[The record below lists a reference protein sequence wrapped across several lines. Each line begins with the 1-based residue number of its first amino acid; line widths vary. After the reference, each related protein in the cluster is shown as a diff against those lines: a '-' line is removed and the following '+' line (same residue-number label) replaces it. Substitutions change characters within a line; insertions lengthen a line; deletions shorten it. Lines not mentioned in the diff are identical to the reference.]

1 MTDKIDKNDNKL
13 PETIDA
19 EREKEAR
26 KYAGRTFVDD
36 EIIAIRAKN
45 PDDESAGK
53 SNFEKKGA
61 REEGILTI
69 PKFPVHE
76 ENEHGEY
83 PHQTKMKEQDFDP
96 TEYPKRS
103 IINDAIIVEADAEDI
118 KKDAGCKP
126 K

>member
-1 MTDKIDKNDNKL
+1 MTDKIDKKDKEL
-13 PETIDA
+13 LEKIDA
-19 EREKEAR
+19 EREKEAG

-36 EIIAIRAKN
+36 EIIAIRAGKT
-45 PDDESAGK
+45 DDESAEK

-69 PKFPVHE
+69 PQFPVQE
-76 ENEHGEY
+76 ANEHGEY
-83 PHQTKMKEQDFDP
+83 PHHTKMKEQDFDP

-118 KKDAGCKP
+118 KKDAGCKT